1 MTATVVIE
9 FMKKYNLSPDLTMI
23 KILTSSTTPFLGGT
37 SAELLPKDRLSVT
50 ELTQVFIIFLLKTG
64 GLWLENGIGHD

>member
-9 FMKKYNLSPDLTMI
+9 FMEKYSIKPDVTMI

-37 SAELLPKDRLSVT
+37 SAELLPKDKLSVT
-50 ELTQVFIIFLLKTG
+50 ELMYGMMLPSG
-64 GLWLENGIGHD
+64 NDAA

>member
-1 MTATVVIE
+1 LTKIMTATVVIE
-9 FMKKYNLSPDLTMI
+9 FMEKYGLTPDLTMI

-50 ELTQVFIIFLLKTG
+50 ELMYGMMLPSG
-64 GLWLENGIGHD
+64 NDAA

>member
-9 FMKKYNLSPDLTMI
+9 FMEKYGIKPDQTMV

-50 ELTQVFIIFLLKTG
+50 ELMYGMMLPSG
-64 GLWLENGIGHD
+64 NDAA

>member
-9 FMKKYNLSPDLTMI
+9 FMEKYNIKPDVTMI

-37 SAELLPKDRLSVT
+37 SAELLPKDKLSVT
-50 ELTQVFIIFLLKTG
+50 ELMYGMMLPSG
-64 GLWLENGIGHD
+64 NDAA

>member
-9 FMKKYNLSPDLTMI
+9 FMKKYSLSPDLTMI

-50 ELTQVFIIFLLKTG
+50 ELMYGMMLPSG
-64 GLWLENGIGHD
+64 NDAA